1 MDWARDSLAGLC
13 SAAAG
18 KDPGF
23 TPLSLLELLKRRGRH
38 REEEIRRLNLAESFD
53 RKTAKG
59 EWMKALDDPRFYDGS
74 ADSAR
79 EAGRLNR
86 EIRKTQGAL
95 DRAMARWAEAVETL
109 EGLEGS

>member
-1 MDWARDSLAGLC
+1 MPLVRDSLAGLC

-59 EWMKALDDPRFYDGS
+59 EWMKALD
-74 ADSAR
+74 
-79 EAGRLNR
+79 
-86 EIRKTQGAL
+86 
-95 DRAMARWAEAVETL
+95 RAMARWAEAVETL
-109 EGLEGS
+109 EGLEGSAGGEHQVVAGHV